1 MVSNFGFQD
10 GPEDPGRDNNF
21 SSEGD
26 SSESRKNASCHPE
39 VYFLLET

>member
-10 GPEDPGRDNNF
+10 GPEDPGRDNF